1 MIEKDAF
8 HGKTKSY
15 SNLFI
20 VVEIAPENLSQT
32 TGKCDVVF
40 KNRKVFC
47 AAEYLKQSDGWL

>member
-1 MIEKDAF
+1 M
-8 HGKTKSY
+8 SY

-47 AAEYLKQSDGWL
+47 AVEYLKQSDGWL